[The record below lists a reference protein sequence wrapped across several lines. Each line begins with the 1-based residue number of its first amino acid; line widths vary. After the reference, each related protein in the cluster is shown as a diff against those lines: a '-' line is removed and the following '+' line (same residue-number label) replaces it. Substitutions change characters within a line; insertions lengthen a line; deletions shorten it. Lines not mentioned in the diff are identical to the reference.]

1 MSELIINAL
10 QIQDKT
16 SVTILQLDG
25 KFDRA
30 TANQVVDRARQ
41 AREDGARNLLLD
53 LSGVSMLTSSGLIAI
68 QSIFKLF
75 TPESDHALMH
85 NAKEQYKS
93 PYVKLVCPDPK
104 IYYVLNIAGF
114 LQSLLIYNNLQEAIN
129 SFSGS
134 AYA

>member
-10 QIQDKT
+10 QVQGEA
-16 SVTILQLDG
+16 SVTVLQLDG
-25 KFDRA
+25 KVDRI
-30 TANQVVDRARQ
+30 TSSQLLDRARQ
-41 AREDGARNLLLD
+41 AHEDGARHLLLD
-53 LSGVSMLTSSGLIAI
+53 LSGVEMLTSSGLVTI

-75 TPESDHALMH
+75 TPESDHALIH

-93 PYVKLVCPDPK
+93 PYLKLVCPDPK

-129 SFSGS
+129 SFE
-134 AYA
+134 